1 MAWLEQKKSGQYL
14 VVFRFGE
21 QRFKRALKTK
31 QPKEARAAKSRV
43 EENIRLVER
52 GALTL
57 PEDADVV
64 AFLLSDGR
72 VPAKIV
78 VKKPTT
84 LASLFAQYRDEIRR
98 DSIEENSWS
107 TINLHL
113 RHVERVLGKRL
124 ALHDV
129 TLNKLQEYVD
139 QRAAEKGK
147 RQQLI
152 SPTTIRKEMATFSSV
167 WLWASR
173 KGLLERR
180 FPSLGLKYPK
190 ETDKPP
196 FQNWDQIERRIKRGG
211 LEDHEIAALWECLYL
226 NVSQVNEAVE
236 FARDSARH
244 RCIYPMIATAA
255 FTGARRSELMRAQ
268 IDDFDLHAETLHIR
282 EKKRVR
288 GRLTTRV
295 VPISQRLKP
304 ILDEW
309 FSDHPG
315 GQHAFCLEPG
325 TGRIRNRIT
334 APTPLTNGS
343 AEHHFIRTYAD
354 SKWSKLGGWHT
365 FRHSFASNCALKGLD
380 QRMINEWMG
389 HQTEA
394 MVRRYR
400 HLFPD
405 QQQKAV
411 NSVFGV

>member
-1 MAWLEQKKSGQYL
+1 MAWLEQKKSGQFL
-14 VVFRFGE
+14 VAFRFGE
-21 QRFKRALKTK
+21 QRFKRALRTK
-31 QPKEARAAKSRV
+31 QPKEARAAKSRI

-52 GALTL
+52 GRLTL

-72 VPAKIV
+72 VPARIV

-84 LASLFAQYRDEIRR
+84 LSSLFAQYRAEIRR
-98 DSIEENSWS
+98 DSIEENSWA

-113 RHVERVLGKRL
+113 RHVERVLGKNL
-124 ALHDV
+124 ATYEV
-129 TLNKLQEYVD
+129 TLSRLQDYVD
-139 QRAAEKGK
+139 HRAAEPGK

-152 SPTTIRKEMATFSSV
+152 SPATIRKEIATFSSV

-173 KGLLERR
+173 KGLLESH

-211 LEDHEIAALWECLYL
+211 LEEHQIKGLWESLYL
-226 NVSQVNEAVE
+226 NVAQINEAVE
-236 FARDSARH
+236 HAKDSARH
-244 RCIYPMIATAA
+244 RCIYPAIATAA
-255 FTGARRSELMRAQ
+255 FTGARRSELMRAL
-268 IDDFDLHAETLHIR
+268 IDDFDLDAETIHTR

-295 VPISQRLKP
+295 VPISKRLKP

-309 FSDHPG
+309 FTNHPG

-325 TGRIRNRIT
+325 TQRIRNRIT
-334 APTPLTNGS
+334 VPTPLTVGS
-343 AEHHFIRTYAD
+343 AEHHFIQTFAR
-354 SKWSKLGGWHT
+354 SKWSRLGGWHV

-411 NSVFGV
+411 NSVFAD